1 MLTTFFSL
9 AATLYS
15 IFVIPPV
22 VYLLCISIA
31 GMKKPQQKSIVQD
44 NTAQDNSSQKHPA
57 RIGILVPA
65 HNETLTIERT
75 ITSLLQAV
83 SHSDNIDITIIADN
97 CSDNTAELARKYSV
111 NVLERTHDF
120 LRGKGAALQWAM
132 AQLADEAYDYTMVI
146 DADSIVNES
155 YFCDLRMSLGHH
167 ECEVVQT
174 RYEALANEHSSI
186 KRLAMLGFNVLRA
199 RGRVSLGGSA
209 GIMGNGFIVSKAA
222 LEKVPFKANSI
233 VEDLEYHMRLVES
246 DISVRYCDS
255 ARIYGEMPTD
265 DTASDVQSSRW
276 EGGRLGVLKA
286 MWWPLLKKSC
296 TGIVKK
302 ELHALDALLDLML
315 LPIGY
320 MVMVLLIGLLFS
332 YTQATALLGFVAI
345 GIYVIG
351 AAMCGNG
358 MSELTVLKKLPSFLF
373 KKIMRIPALI
383 ASSATSSNW
392 NRTPRDKEH

>member
-1 MLTTFFSL
+1 MLSFF
-9 AATLYS
+9 ATLTSTVYS
-15 IFVIPPV
+15 VLVIPPV
-22 VYLLCISIA
+22 IYLLLISLA
-31 GMKKPQQKSIVQD
+31 GFKKPSRKNLPK
-44 NTAQDNSSQKHPA
+44 NTQNTSQA

-75 ITSLLQAV
+75 ITSLLHAAGR
-83 SHSDNIDITIIADN
+83 SDNIDITIIADN
-97 CSDNTAELARKYSV
+97 CSDNTAALARQHPV
-111 NVLERTHDF
+111 QVLERHNEH

-132 AQLADEAYDYTMVI
+132 EQLADKAYDYTMII
-146 DADSIVNES
+146 DADSIVNDDF
-155 YFCDLRMSLGHH
+155 FCELRLSLGQHA
-167 ECEVVQT
+167 CEVVQT
-174 RYEALANEHSSI
+174 RYEALANAHSSI

-265 DTASDVQSSRW
+265 DAASDVQSSRW
-276 EGGRLGVLKA
+276 EGGRLGVLKT

-296 TGIVKK
+296 TGIVKG

-320 MVMVLLIGLLFS
+320 MVMVLAIGLLFP
-332 YTQATALLGFVAI
+332 YTQATALLGFIAV
-345 GIYVIG
+345 GIYVLG
-351 AAMCGNG
+351 AAFCGNG
-358 MSELTVLKKLPSFLF
+358 ISELSVLTKLPAFLF

-383 ASSATSSNW
+383 ASSSSRTLW
-392 NRTPRDKEH
+392 NRTPRDKE